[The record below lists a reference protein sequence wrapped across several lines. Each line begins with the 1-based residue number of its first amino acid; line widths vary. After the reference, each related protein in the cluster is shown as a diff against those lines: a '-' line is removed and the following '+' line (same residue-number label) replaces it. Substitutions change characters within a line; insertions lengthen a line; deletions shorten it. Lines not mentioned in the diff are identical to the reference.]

1 MEINRK
7 GGSRDG
13 KELMRRTGNV
23 MGPRVT
29 WEPQERPMRNLVQM
43 LPLPRMLVMWMTK
56 KLLASGSTE
65 VEMMRL
71 G

>member
-13 KELMRRTGNV
+13 KELMRRPGNV

-29 WEPQERPMRNLVQM
+29 WEPKERPMRNLVQM